1 MKETHWLD
9 NPYLEST
16 YKASSIPRRFKYHI
30 DYWLIG
36 QSKDYVDAKRIAPIM
51 FMALN
56 LVLAWFL
63 FILAD
68 YMEIFNHLLTSNTFP
83 NQTRS
88 EFVIDTLK
96 YYLNENLYYKFIFG
110 IFLASILFLLG
121 LHYLFSPYPRPVRF
135 NQKHGLVYT
144 KFMGK
149 VWVADWNKTKV
160 KLWRG
165 TNPFTF
171 FLATHRAISVC
182 LYSLDK
188 NNHVVEH
195 WVLLSGINNNLLD
208 DLELGGD
215 PCLLYWNWLNQY
227 MQGAKFESQVEGKS
241 SKRSIP
247 DPKIGRLW
255 LLEKLMRFRS
265 YKFSKSIDKQA
276 IELDAKIRSVSRY
289 PKFTASE
296 VPKNPFF
303 TWQYHYP
310 EREMPNADGTLTSQQ
325 APEVTDPVQ
334 LKIIELSA
342 QLAEQGIDNIY
353 QHFSLHE
360 LEAALVSKKAKSNEE
375 IALIKLYIEEGGYNY
390 KVAEEIS
397 SATQKE
403 TDEAA
408 IAEQSM
414 IEELKQRQAT
424 IERAKELEAIVKKQ
438 GVTKSYR
445 DYTLASLKKALAS
458 DTTKSPEELELIKL
472 YIELGGYEG
481 QR

>member
-16 YKASSIPRRFKYHI
+16 YKANSIPRRFKYHI

-36 QSKDYVDAKRIAPIM
+36 KSEGYVDAKRIAPIM
-51 FMALN
+51 FMLLN
-56 LVLAWFL
+56 LVLVWFL
-63 FILAD
+63 FTIAD
-68 YMEIFNHLLTSNTFP
+68 YIELYTYLLTVTDTDSIQERLDFILRRLSNFW
-83 NQTRS
+83 S
-88 EFVIDTLK
+88 EGS
-96 YYLNENLYYKFIFG
+96 YYRLFFGLLLSAVFFYYSFH
-110 IFLASILFLLG
+110 FLLA
-121 LHYLFSPYPRPVRF
+121 PYPRPVRF
-135 NQKHGLVYT
+135 NQKNGLVYT

-149 VWVADWNKTKV
+149 VWVVNWNKAKI

-188 NNHVVEH
+188 NNHVIEH

-276 IELDAKIRSVSRY
+276 IALDAKIRTVGQY
-289 PKFTASE
+289 PKFIAAK
-296 VPKNPFF
+296 VPNNPFF
-303 TWQYHYP
+303 TWEYHYP
-310 EREMPNADGTLTSQQ
+310 DRQMPDADGNIPPSEPEIKDPASIKIVALTNR
-325 APEVTDPVQ
+325 
-334 LKIIELSA
+334 LSK
-342 QLAEQGIDNIY
+342 QGIENIY
-353 QHFSLHE
+353 QHFPLKE
-360 LEAALVSKKAKSNEE
+360 LEAALLADKPKSDDEL
-375 IALIKLYIEEGGYNY
+375 ALIKLYIEAGGYGY
-390 KVAEEIS
+390 KA
-397 SATQKE
+397 
-403 TDEAA
+403 DENQVIEDNEPVLQPIVEDLTNNNAA
-408 IAEQSM
+408 
-414 IEELKQRQAT
+414 
-424 IERAKELEAIVKKQ
+424 IERAKELEPIVRAQ
-438 GVTKSYR
+438 GTTKSYR
-445 DYTLASLKKALAS
+445 DYTLNKLEKALVS
-458 DTTKSPEELELIKL
+458 DTQKSPEELELIKL
-472 YIELGGYEG
+472 YIELGGYEA